1 MDRKRK
7 VSGRQP
13 AAAARGDDGMS
24 SDEEDMEV
32 HTPLIGAPPT
42 RPTSTPGPVN

>member
-13 AAAARGDDGMS
+13 AAAARVDDGMS

-32 HTPLIGAPPT
+32 HTPLIGA
-42 RPTSTPGPVN
+42 STPGPVN